1 MADIA
6 SKNIDMGQ
14 NLTQKGVKLAKR
26 LSLLSRLKKI
36 KKPSLIIILCVTAV
50 IMITIILLAFLIPKY
65 NREKDELELIQAI
78 IGTGD
83 RFMSNFLQSPKAQM
97 RRNKH
102 EKFTYITPITE
113 SSTNEETS
121 QESEFEHENSDNSNS
136 NTVVK
141 TRRYSQSVQSGNRPD
156 EKPEIK
162 TMSVIITESVT
173 KPTEPSLS
181 EEERRRKFEEEFDN
195 EWNRLNERQEARSKA
210 ARKWMNE
217 RSEDNRKWI
226 NDWIG

>member
-1 MADIA
+1 M
-6 SKNIDMGQ
+6 
-14 NLTQKGVKLAKR
+14 
-26 LSLLSRLKKI
+26 
-36 KKPSLIIILCVTAV
+36 
-50 IMITIILLAFLIPKY
+50 
-65 NREKDELELIQAI
+65 
-78 IGTGD
+78 
-83 RFMSNFLQSPKAQM
+83 
-97 RRNKH
+97 
-102 EKFTYITPITE
+102 
-113 SSTNEETS
+113 
-121 QESEFEHENSDNSNS
+121 
-136 NTVVK
+136 
-141 TRRYSQSVQSGNRPD
+141 QSGNRPD

-217 RSEDNRKWI
+217 ISEDNRKWI

>member
-1 MADIA
+1 
-6 SKNIDMGQ
+6 
-14 NLTQKGVKLAKR
+14 
-26 LSLLSRLKKI
+26 
-36 KKPSLIIILCVTAV
+36 
-50 IMITIILLAFLIPKY
+50 
-65 NREKDELELIQAI
+65 
-78 IGTGD
+78 
-83 RFMSNFLQSPKAQM
+83 M
-97 RRNKH
+97 RKNKH
-102 EKFTYITPITE
+102 EKVTYITPITE